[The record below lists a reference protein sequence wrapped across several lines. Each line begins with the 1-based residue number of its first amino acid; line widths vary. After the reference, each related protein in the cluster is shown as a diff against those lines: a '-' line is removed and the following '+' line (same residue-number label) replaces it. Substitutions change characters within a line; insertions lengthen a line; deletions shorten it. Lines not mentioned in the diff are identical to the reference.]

1 MKSIRR
7 SVVSFYLDYLKIFRP
22 SIGVYLIKIDH
33 YDIIF
38 AILIDRSKQ
47 FSPVSLV
54 MFDVFQSLG
63 PS

>member
-22 SIGVYLIKIDH
+22 FIGVYLIKIDY

-38 AILIDRSKQ
+38 TILIDRSKQ